1 MQAAGAGRLVP
12 AASSGN
18 PIAGGAENGFR
29 RGRHRERFRW
39 VGCGLT
45 AGGAEEEGADPG
57 AGDVVDHAGEAGE
70 TAAAG
75 AGQAANAGLAGGEQA
90 AGTVL
95 ATARQQRR

>member
-1 MQAAGAGRLVP
+1 MQAIEARRLVP
-12 AASSGN
+12 AAAGGN

-29 RGRHRERFRW
+29 RGRHRKRFRW

-45 AGGAEEEGADPG
+45 AGGPEEEGADPG

-75 AGQAANAGLAGGEQA
+75 AGQAADAGLAGGEQA
-90 AGTVL
+90 AGAVL
-95 ATARQQRR
+95 AAAG